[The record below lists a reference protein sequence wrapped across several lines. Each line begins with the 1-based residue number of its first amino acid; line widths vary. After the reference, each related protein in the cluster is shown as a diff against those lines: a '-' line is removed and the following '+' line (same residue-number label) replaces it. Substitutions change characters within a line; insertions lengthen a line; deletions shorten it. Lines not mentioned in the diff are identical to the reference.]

1 VVSIFCSK
9 RGRRAGCETA
19 AVKVAVV
26 GHVEWVE
33 FLRVERVP
41 EPGSIVFPREV
52 WAEPGGA
59 GAVAAVQL
67 ARLAGDALFLTAVG
81 ADELGRRVLHD
92 LRALGVR
99 VEAAVRDEPQRRAFT
114 YVDADGERTITVL
127 SRKLVPHGDDT
138 LPWDELRGYDAVY
151 FTGGDVDALRRAR
164 EARLLVATPRELET
178 LRSAG
183 VELDVLVGS
192 ATDEGEQYE
201 HGDLDP
207 APRVVV
213 KTEGRAGGTY
223 ESGEGA
229 GRFEAAPLPGDLAD
243 TYGAGDSFAAGL
255 TYALARGDDLR
266 PALAFAAAQ
275 GAKAMTRRG
284 AQGT

>member
-1 VVSIFCSK
+1 
-9 RGRRAGCETA
+9 
-19 AVKVAVV
+19 VKVAVV

-41 EPGSIVFPREV
+41 EPGSIVFAQDV

-67 ARLAGDALFLTAVG
+67 ARLAGDAIFLTAVG
-81 ADELGRRVLHD
+81 GDELGRRVLRD

-114 YVDADGERTITVL
+114 YVDANGERTITVL
-127 SRKLVPHGDDT
+127 SRKLVPHAGDA
-138 LPWDELRGYDAVY
+138 LPWDELEGYDAVY
-151 FTGGDVDALRRAR
+151 FTGGDADALRRAR
-164 EARLLVATPRELET
+164 AARLLVATPRELET
-178 LRSAG
+178 LRMAS

-192 ATDEGEQYE
+192 ATDEGERYE
-201 HGDLDP
+201 PGDLDP

-213 KTEGRAGGTY
+213 KTEGRDGGTY
-223 ESGEGA
+223 ESDEGS
-229 GRFEAAPLPGDLAD
+229 GRFEATPLPGPLAD

-255 TYALARGDDLR
+255 TYALARGDDLKA
-266 PALAFAAAQ
+266 ALAFASAQ
-275 GAKAMTRRG
+275 GAEAMTRRG
-284 AQGT
+284 AHGAGSVGSDR